1 MLHVFRI
8 AMFYAHFVLA
18 KRGPLA
24 RVWLAA
30 HWDKKLS
37 KAQIF
42 ETDLDMSVE
51 EIIRPKVRIAKI
63 LSTSIY
69 IQELLKIQYL
79 DINSCVDKMKLAR
92 CFIYVR

>member
-1 MLHVFRI
+1 MLLNKFMLHVFRN

-51 EIIRPKVRIAKI
+51 EIIRPKVRIAII

-69 IQELLKIQYL
+69 IYLQELMKIQ
-79 DINSCVDKMKLAR
+79 
-92 CFIYVR
+92 